1 MQYFVVSHDGQQF
14 GPVDLQALNIWV
26 QEGRIL
32 PHTLIVEAHTGRRV
46 PAAQIAGLNLPAP
59 QQQIPYSPQ
68 DYPRI
73 VDSQGDKQANIAKA
87 LGITGIFLCPLFTLI
102 GIVYAA
108 MAIQNGS
115 EKGKSAM
122 MVCVGSLVIMVLLV
136 VILSASVGSISSS
149 L

>member
-1 MQYFVVSHDGQQF
+1 MQYFVLSHDGQQF
-14 GPVDLQALNIWV
+14 GPVDLQTLNQWV
-26 QEGRIL
+26 QQGRIL
-32 PHTLIVEAHTGRRV
+32 PHTLIVEAHSGRRV
-46 PAAQIAGLNLPAP
+46 PAAQIAGLNLPTP
-59 QQQIPYSPQ
+59 QQQIPYSPR

-73 VDSQGDKQANIAKA
+73 VESQGDKQANIAKA
-87 LGITGIFLCPLFTLI
+87 LGITGIFLCPVFTLI

-122 MVCVGSLVIMVLLV
+122 VVCLGSLGIMIVLV
-136 VILSASVGSISSS
+136 VILYASIGSIAGS